1 MGAIDGGAIYYCPR
15 CGSDEEYL
23 KQRGEHPGFD
33 NSIPY
38 LMFASP
44 ANLPLLEREAMT
56 PENFAVFAGAIAERA
71 QILGDLEAIEI
82 FRRLVDHK
90 QLKMDRNYPT
100 AEKDFQLYLRSIN
113 QLESLMLGRE
123 EC

>member
-1 MGAIDGGAIYYCPR
+1 MLFPI
-15 CGSDEEYL
+15 
-23 KQRGEHPGFD
+23 
-33 NSIPY
+33 
-38 LMFASP
+38 P

-100 AEKDFQLYLRSIN
+100 TEKDFQLYLRAIN
-113 QLESLMLGRE
+113 QLEALTLE
-123 EC
+123 EK